1 MAVRC
6 GADWGFGSLDGGSGS
21 TATGVLVRRDAVV
34 CANVGD
40 SHVVLSRGGR
50 AVELTVEHRLS
61 GERPSTAEEVRRIE
75 QVGWGGSGQ
84 GFDNTGRD
92 RGHAATVHCASIQDC
107 LVRLPGCH
115 TCVCCL
121 RRAAA
126 RHAPRHVGPPPQV
139 GGWVTD
145 GRVCGILA
153 VSRAFG
159 DREYKGEGLQH
170 LLERGVASGR
180 WTAEFAAGR
189 CVAEGREVWCVARH
203 GRCPAATVD
212 LGWEGRGS

>member
-1 MAVRC
+1 MGRL
-6 GADWGFGSLDGGSGS
+6 GA
-21 TATGVLVRRDAVV
+21 GV
-34 CANVGD
+34 
-40 SHVVLSRGGR
+40 
-50 AVELTVEHRLS
+50 
-61 GERPSTAEEVRRIE
+61 
-75 QVGWGGSGQ
+75 
-84 GFDNTGRD
+84 DNTPRD
-92 RGHAATVHCASIQDC
+92 VAQG
-107 LVRLPGCH
+107 P
-115 TCVCCL
+115 CCSSAL
-121 RRAAA
+121 RVYSGLLGAAA
-126 RHAPRHVGPPPQV
+126 WVSHMRLLPVPGSSAPRHVGPPPQV

-189 CVAEGREVWCVARH
+189 CVAEGREAWCVARH

-212 LGWEGRGS
+212 SGWEGRGSLYAASNVPYGACQHGGRGEGINPKHLPPPAGAACQPART